1 MKQPFQASRTHWFM
15 VRQCEKIFKEIS
27 EAINLSKAV
36 LNYLDW
42 QLMKEIVEFMFC
54 AFHLI

>member
-36 LNYLDW
+36 LNYLD
-42 QLMKEIVEFMFC
+42 
-54 AFHLI
+54 